1 MISALDDP
9 LAIALK
15 QIVLDESR
23 TEDEQKGR
31 SGSGKSGRTWK
42 RGKRTRGKH
51 GAAEAPAAVTPATE
65 GGEAETEAGTEVSP
79 RQALESAAL
88 ALLVREV
95 VPLVRAIPVEELLRV
110 LSAADVT
117 TAAARIS
124 ALLTEGLTAKAPATE
139 AMRAWLESA
148 RRKRELLAE
157 AGGGLSAQE
166 VAEIRDVS
174 RQAVD
179 RARREDRLLAVP
191 LGAGNWRFPA
201 MQFDENGNPLP
212 GLETVLKAFRVEDPW
227 MRLSEL
233 LAPDPELED
242 RSIFSA
248 LREEG
253 EAAIPAAVA
262 AAREVG

>member
-15 QIVLDESR
+15 QIVLDEDR
-23 TEDEQKGR
+23 TEDEQAKR
-31 SGSGKSGRTWK
+31 PGSSRSGRTWK
-42 RGKRTRGKH
+42 RGKRASGKH
-51 GAAEAPAAVTPATE
+51 GAVEAPATAALATE
-65 GGEAETEAGTEVSP
+65 SDEAGTEVSP

-88 ALLVREV
+88 ALLVREMA
-95 VPLVRAIPVEELLRV
+95 PLVRAIPVEELLRV

-139 AMRAWLESA
+139 VMRAWLESA

-166 VAEIRDVS
+166 VADIREIS

-212 GLETVLKAFRVEDPW
+212 GLEAVLKAFRVEDPW

-253 EAAIPAAVA
+253 KAAIPAAVA